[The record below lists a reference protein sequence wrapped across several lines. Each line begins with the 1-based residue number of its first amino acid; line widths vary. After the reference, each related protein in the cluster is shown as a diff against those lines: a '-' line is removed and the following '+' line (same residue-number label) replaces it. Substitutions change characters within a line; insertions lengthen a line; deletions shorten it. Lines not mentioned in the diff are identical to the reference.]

1 MSRVSKLTSE
11 VAPTVSRRSSVNRSS
26 YIGEIPNAT
35 NGYRRSNPGH
45 APIALRTNIA
55 GLADRKQTLVWL
67 SDLQLVY
74 NHYRCL
80 CELLLAMNSEK
91 YT

>member
-11 VAPTVSRRSSVNRSS
+11 VAPTASRRSSVNRSS

-35 NGYRRSNPGH
+35 NGYRRSNPGY

-55 GLADRKQTLVWL
+55 GLMDR
-67 SDLQLVY
+67 DLAYQPLQ
-74 NHYRCL
+74 R
-80 CELLLAMNSEK
+80 
-91 YT
+91 